1 MSTLLLSHDDHDLMA
16 DAYGNIA
23 MASTPY
29 AYSQDVATASL
40 MFKGE
45 HVYYG
50 GVGIPYF
57 QEILGHRS
65 PISIIKGHY
74 EKAALSVQ
82 GISRAEAVLT
92 TDKARGLNGEIRC
105 STVDGENIT
114 IGL

>member
-1 MSTLLLSHDDHDLMA
+1 MSTLLLSHDDHDLLV

-50 GVGIPYF
+50 GIGIPYF
-57 QEILGHRS
+57 QEILGQRS

-74 EKAALSVQ
+74 EHAALSVQ
-82 GISRAEAVLT
+82 GIGSAEAVLT
-92 TDKARGLNGEIRC
+92 TNKERGLTGEIRC
-105 STVDGENIT
+105 STIDGTNIT